1 MFFTLMLFLKRIFL
15 ILKKKHHQMTN
26 TMNSDQTAPTTEIRS
41 GFLFFSITSAERE
54 QMTVVRSGGK
64 RVNPLH
70 AW

>member
-1 MFFTLMLFLKRIFL
+1 MFVTLMLFLKRIFL
-15 ILKKKHHQMTN
+15 ILKKKTPDDEHHELR
-26 TMNSDQTAPTTEIRS
+26 SDCSYYRNLIWI
-41 GFLFFSITSAERE
+41 FIFSITSAERE